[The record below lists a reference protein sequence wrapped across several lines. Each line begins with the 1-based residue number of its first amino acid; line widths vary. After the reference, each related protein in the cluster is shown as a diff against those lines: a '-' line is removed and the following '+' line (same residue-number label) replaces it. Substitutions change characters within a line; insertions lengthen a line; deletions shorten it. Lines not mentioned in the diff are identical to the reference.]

1 VFVGSCPLIKIQ
13 EFTTNKFPQVAVAIM
28 AVGLFLQ
35 LTGKILYTSSGVNN
49 SHVYLLFIASSVVA
63 SIWLVCKHPDFFSR
77 EVRLFLFFSALF
89 MSVCSV
95 SAAWGDGGYSVLYL
109 LKRSALIFFY
119 LVGIICLVS
128 VSEVKHIKTFLL
140 IVTIIAA
147 IGAVLS
153 VYYQLCVLGKEF
165 GWRTFRIGEMGYGD
179 WVDLGHPVIAGLYM
193 GVFAVISMAL
203 ISQGRST
210 LNYVSFIVLLA
221 LIPYIF
227 LTFSRTTWIAGAV
240 SGLFLLFFTRSRILV
255 WAAICVGLA
264 FLIVVGLYFDEF
276 TREITH
282 RQFSGRGQG
291 WMWAINHL
299 GENVFLGHGYDHTF
313 WKGNFL
319 VHAHNLYLQV
329 TYEQGLAGL
338 GSLLAMLSIVCRSYW
353 KNRKDDLTTL
363 GFSLVVFLLT
373 AMLVEIDYVIARP
386 GIYWTIFWFPLA
398 FTLGAVNRVYLLEK
412 TKSSC
417 DS

>member
-1 VFVGSCPLIKIQ
+1 MSKTQ
-13 EFTTNKFPQVAVAIM
+13 EYTTNKFIQMAFLIM
-28 AVGLFLQ
+28 VVGLLIQ
-35 LTGKILYTSSGVNN
+35 LAGKILYTSSGANN
-49 SHVYLLFIASSVVA
+49 SHIYLLFIAPSVVA
-63 SIWLVCKHPDFFSR
+63 SIWLVYKHLDFFST

-89 MSVCSV
+89 MGVCSV
-95 SAAWGDGGYSVLYL
+95 SAAWGDGGYSIPYL

-119 LVGIICLVS
+119 LVGVICLVS

-147 IGAVLS
+147 IGAIAS
-153 VYYQLCVLGKEF
+153 VYYQLCVLDKEF
-165 GWRTFRIGEMGYGD
+165 GWRTFRIGAMGYGD
-179 WVDLGHPVIAGLYM
+179 WVDLGHPVIAGIYM

-203 ISQGRST
+203 ISKERSI
-210 LNYVSFIVLLA
+210 LSCFSFLVLLA

-264 FLIVVGLYFDEF
+264 FLIIVGLYFDDF
-276 TREITH
+276 SREITH

-291 WMWAINHL
+291 WLWMAGHL
-299 GENVFLGHGYDHTF
+299 DENIFLGHGYDHTF

-319 VHAHNLYLQV
+319 THAHNFYLQV
-329 TYEQGLAGL
+329 MYEQGLAGL
-338 GSLLAMLSIVCRSYW
+338 GALLAMLSVVCRSYW
-353 KNRKDDLTTL
+353 KNRKDYLVSL
-363 GFSLVVFLLT
+363 GFSLVIFLLT
-373 AMLVEIDYVIARP
+373 VMLVEIDYVITRP

-398 FTLGAVNRVYLLEK
+398 FTLGAVNRVYLLEN
-412 TKSSC
+412 TKSSYG
-417 DS
+417 S